1 MNKKV
6 TREVKDKKKKKKVII
21 IIIIIKIMG
30 MKVEKNKT
38 YF

>member
-6 TREVKDKKKKKKVII
+6 IREVKDIINIKKVII